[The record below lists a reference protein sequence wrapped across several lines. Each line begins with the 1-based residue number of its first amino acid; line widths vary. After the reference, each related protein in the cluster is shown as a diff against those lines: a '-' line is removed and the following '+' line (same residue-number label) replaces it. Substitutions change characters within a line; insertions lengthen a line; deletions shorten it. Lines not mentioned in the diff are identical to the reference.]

1 MSKTAIILIFFLFFP
16 NAALAEMYKW
26 VDDQGNVH
34 YGDKP
39 PAKNEF
45 EKMKP
50 VPVADEKEAQRLQER
65 TKKILQRQKQ
75 VDDSRAR
82 DEQALKKA
90 GSKNIS
96 VEKKCKRA
104 QVELAF
110 YKKRGR
116 HSVLDEEGNLKRVK
130 SAERKEKITE
140 LESFISKNCK

>member
-1 MSKTAIILIFFLFFP
+1 MSKASTILIFFLFFP

-26 VDDQGNVH
+26 IDDQGNVH

-50 VPVADEKEAQRLQER
+50 APVADEKEAQRLQER
-65 TKKILQRQKQ
+65 TKKILQRQQQ
-75 VDDSRAR
+75 VDDSRAK
-82 DEQALKKA
+82 DEQASKKA

-96 VEKKCKRA
+96 VEKKCKRT

-110 YKKRGR
+110 YKKRGK
-116 HSVLDEEGNLKRVK
+116 HSVLDEEGNLTRVK
-130 SAERKEKITE
+130 SDERKEKITQ